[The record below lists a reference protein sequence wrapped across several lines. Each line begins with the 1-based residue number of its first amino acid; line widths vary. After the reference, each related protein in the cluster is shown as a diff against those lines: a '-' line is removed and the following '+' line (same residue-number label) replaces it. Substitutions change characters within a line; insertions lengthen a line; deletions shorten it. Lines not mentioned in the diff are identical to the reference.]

1 MSTTSRIW
9 PGHMELRRMFL
20 SFFFFFFFFFFGIQN
35 TYKTINIPIFRMPTF
50 IVFEKGRPAST
61 VRGADP
67 RRLSEVVKKLATEAS
82 KDSEGESSGSG
93 GVWLGVPG
101 PKGYLDVTDQ
111 VDVKGLDLL
120 NLDSE
125 FGTAR
130 DLFETTKPSSLIK
143 ATQQSSK
150 GKEKEGDG
158 GSVKDWVESDTDE
171 QVMLYIPFNAKLKIH
186 SLHITSLP
194 PSSNSDDDDDDDEG
208 PMRPKN
214 IRLFTNTPHILGF
227 DEVEDTPEVQA
238 VEIKPEDW
246 DSKTGTAKI
255 DLRFV
260 KFQNVTS
267 LVIFF
272 ADGDGTSDKLRLDRI
287 RIFGDAGEKRGMGKL
302 EKIGDEVGE

>member
-1 MSTTSRIW
+1 
-9 PGHMELRRMFL
+9 
-20 SFFFFFFFFFFGIQN
+20 
-35 TYKTINIPIFRMPTF
+35 MPTF